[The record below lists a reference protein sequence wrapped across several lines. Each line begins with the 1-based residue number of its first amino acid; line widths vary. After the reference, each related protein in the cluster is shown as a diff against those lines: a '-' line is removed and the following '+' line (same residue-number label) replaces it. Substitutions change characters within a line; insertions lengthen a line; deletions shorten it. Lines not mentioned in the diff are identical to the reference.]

1 MSGKMPFEGTKQPF
15 LRVLGK
21 FLVSEFSVKN
31 KSDIAK
37 HKKKPRKPTFS
48 GLFWRE
54 QDLSRGE
61 ASGER
66 SNTVAKRCVAKR
78 YVISLSC
85 SRSIEKGL
93 PLQAFVWRREQD
105 LSRGEASGER
115 SNTVAKRCV
124 AKRYVISLS
133 CSRSI
138 EKGLPLQAFAWRRE
152 QDLNLRRLLTS
163 HAFQFPNFAYFLHKN
178 MLFYLF
184 LHYFS
189 QIF

>member
-1 MSGKMPFEGTKQPF
+1 MSKKTPFEGKKQPF

-31 KSDIAK
+31 KSDISE
-37 HKKKPRKPTFS
+37 HKKKPRKPMFS

-105 LSRGEASGER
+105 L
-115 SNTVAKRCV
+115 
-124 AKRYVISLS
+124 
-133 CSRSI
+133 
-138 EKGLPLQAFAWRRE
+138 
-152 QDLNLRRLLTS
+152 NLRRLLTS

>member
-1 MSGKMPFEGTKQPF
+1 MSKKTPFEGKKQPF

-31 KSDIAK
+31 KSDISE
-37 HKKKPRKPTFS
+37 HKKKPRKPMFS

-105 LSRGEASGER
+105 LNRLTIS
-115 SNTVAKRCV
+115 KLCV
-124 AKRYVISLS
+124 
-133 CSRSI
+133 
-138 EKGLPLQAFAWRRE
+138 
-152 QDLNLRRLLTS
+152 LRR
-163 HAFQFPNFAYFLHKN
+163 FKGV
-178 MLFYLF
+178 
-184 LHYFS
+184 
-189 QIF
+189 

>member
-1 MSGKMPFEGTKQPF
+1 MSGKTPFEGKKQPF

-48 GLFWRE
+48 GLFWRRE

-105 LSRGEASGER
+105 L
-115 SNTVAKRCV
+115 
-124 AKRYVISLS
+124 
-133 CSRSI
+133 
-138 EKGLPLQAFAWRRE
+138 
-152 QDLNLRRLLTS
+152 NLRRLLTS
-163 HAFQFPNFAYFLHKN
+163 HAFQACALNRSTISPSVFLEVKKELSHH
-178 MLFYLF
+178 FSYLPK
-184 LHYFS
+184 
-189 QIF
+189 

>member
-1 MSGKMPFEGTKQPF
+1 MIIHKYTKIKILF
-15 LRVLGK
+15 CY
-21 FLVSEFSVKN
+21 
-31 KSDIAK
+31 
-37 HKKKPRKPTFS
+37 KKKPRKPAFS
-48 GLFWRE
+48 GLFWRRE

-105 LSRGEASGER
+105 L
-115 SNTVAKRCV
+115 
-124 AKRYVISLS
+124 
-133 CSRSI
+133 
-138 EKGLPLQAFAWRRE
+138 
-152 QDLNLRRLLTS
+152 NLRRLLTS
-163 HAFQFPNFAYFLHKN
+163 HAFQFPNFVYFLHKK
-178 MLFYLF
+178 MLFYVF